1 MHVVVIGAG
10 VIGVTS
16 AYYLSRLGCR
26 VTVVDRATDVADE
39 ASYGNA
45 GQLSYSFTDALAK
58 PEFVKKIPGLV
69 AGFDSAYQVRLRP
82 DLVPWGLR
90 FLSQCTRTRAAE
102 NTVAVL
108 KRALRSEKLMQELRD
123 ELGLEFSHRTAG
135 KLVLLDSE
143 ADAEA
148 ARHTAALKEEHGC
161 RTEVVSAQAATEI
174 EPALSDMQQDF
185 VAAVYSEQDSVADS
199 WAFCKGLK
207 QVLSETGRVS
217 FRLGASV
224 RRLVRDGSRITA
236 IELDD
241 GQLSADAFVVCTG
254 AWSGELLR
262 PLGVDPHIYPVRGYS
277 VTLPPGPSAPEVSVT
292 ILKRKIV
299 FSRIN
304 GRVRI
309 AGFADFLGF
318 SKKDDDDRIATLL
331 EVAEDCAPLAADY
344 EAAEPEAWGGF
355 RPMTPDGRP
364 RVERSDLDGLYLNTG
379 HGMLGW
385 TLACASGHDVAQLVV
400 DPAP

>member
-16 AYYLSRLGCR
+16 AYYLSQLGCR

-58 PEFVKKIPGLV
+58 PEFVRKIPGLV
-69 AGFDSAYQVRLRP
+69 AGYDSAYQVRLRP
-82 DLVPWGLR
+82 ELVPWGMR
-90 FLSQCTRTRAAE
+90 FLSQCTKTRAAA

-108 KRALRSEKLMQELRD
+108 KTALRSEKLMQDLRD
-123 ELGLEFSHRTAG
+123 ELPFDFAHRAAG
-135 KLVLLDSE
+135 KLVLLGSE

-148 ARHTAALKEEHGC
+148 ARNTAALKEKHGC
-161 RTEVVSAQAATEI
+161 KTEI
-174 EPALSDMQQDF
+174 LTAEAAVELEPALSDMQGDF
-185 VAAVYSEQDSVADS
+185 VAAVYSERDSVADS
-199 WAFCKGLK
+199 RAFCKGLK
-207 QVLSETGRVS
+207 DMLDRSGRVD
-217 FRLGASV
+217 FRLGATV
-224 RRLVRDGSRITA
+224 RRLIKNGSRIDA

-241 GQLSADAFVVCTG
+241 GRLLADAFVVCTG

-292 ILKRKIV
+292 VLKRKIV

-304 GRVRI
+304 GSVRI

-318 SKKDDDDRIATLL
+318 SEEDDDDRIATLV
-331 EVAEDCAPLAADY
+331 EVARDYAPLAADY
-344 EAAEPEAWGGF
+344 DGAELEAWGGF
-355 RPMTPDGRP
+355 RPMTPDGQP
-364 RVERSDLDGLYLNTG
+364 RVEQSAVDGLYLNTG

-385 TLACASGHDVAQLVV
+385 TLACASGHDIARLVAE
-400 DPAP
+400 PAH

>member
-16 AYYLSRLGCR
+16 AYYLSRLGCQ
-26 VTVVDRATDVADE
+26 VTVVDRAADVADE

-82 DLVPWGLR
+82 ELVPWGMR
-90 FLSQCTRTRAAE
+90 FLSQCTKTRAAE

-108 KRALRSEKLMQELRD
+108 KRALRSEKLMQDLRD
-123 ELGLEFSHRTAG
+123 ELGLDFSHHTAG
-135 KLVLLDSE
+135 KLVLLGTE

-161 RTEVVSAQAATEI
+161 KTEVLSAQAATDI

-185 VAAVYSEQDSVADS
+185 VAAVYSEHDSVADS

-207 QVLSETGRVS
+207 QVLDETGRVS
-217 FRLGASV
+217 FRLGAKV
-224 RRLVRDGSRITA
+224 RRLVRDGSRVTA

-241 GQLSADAFVVCTG
+241 GRLSADAFVVCTG

-318 SKKDDDDRIATLL
+318 SEENDDNRIATLI
-331 EVAEDCAPLAADY
+331 EVARECAPLAADY
-344 EAAEPEAWGGF
+344 EATEPEAWGGF
-355 RPMTPDGRP
+355 RPMTPDGQP

-400 DPAP
+400 GPAP

>member
-10 VIGVTS
+10 VIGTTS

-26 VTVVDRATDVADE
+26 VTVVDRATDVANE

-58 PEFVKKIPGLV
+58 PDFVTKIPGLV
-69 AGFDSAYQVRLRP
+69 AGRDNAYQVRLRP
-82 DLVPWGLR
+82 NLVPWGVR
-90 FLSQCTRTRAAE
+90 FLSQCTKTRAAR

-108 KRALRSEKLMQELRD
+108 ETALRSEKLMEDLRD
-123 ELGLEFSHRTAG
+123 ELPFEFSHRTAG
-135 KLVLLDSE
+135 KLVLLGSE
-143 ADAEA
+143 ADVTA
-148 ARHTAALKEEHGC
+148 ARKTAALKEEHGC
-161 RTEVVSAQAATEI
+161 KTEI
-174 EPALSDMQQDF
+174 LSPEAAVALEPTLSDMQGDF
-185 VAAVYSEQDSVADS
+185 VAAVYSEHDSVADS
-199 WAFCKGLK
+199 HAFCKGLK
-207 QVLSETGRVS
+207 AMLDNTGRVD
-217 FRLGASV
+217 FRLGATV
-224 RRLVRDGSRITA
+224 RRLIKNGSRIVA

-277 VTLPPGPSAPEVSVT
+277 VTLPPGPSAPDVSVT
-292 ILKRKIV
+292 VLNRKIV

-318 SKKDDDDRIATLL
+318 SEEDDEDRIATLI
-331 EVAEDCAPLAADY
+331 EVAREYAPLAADY
-344 EAAEPEAWGGF
+344 DAVDQEAWGGF
-355 RPMTPDGRP
+355 RPMTPDGQP
-364 RVERSDLDGLYLNTG
+364 LVERSDVDGLYLNTG

-385 TLACASGHDVAQLVV
+385 TLACASGHDIARLVAES
-400 DPAP
+400 AH